1 MKVSP
6 VAGDQIDQTVAIE
19 AINHNIERE
28 GLWLTTYTCRPVTTQ
43 ESQGYWVL
51 GTSDLDTETRLA

>member
-1 MKVSP
+1 MLDIIKI
-6 VAGDQIDQTVAIE
+6 GIRDHKTN
-19 AINHNIERE
+19 INHNIDRE

-43 ESQGYWVL
+43 ESQAYWVL